1 MEIVHTNPEMIILAA
16 KNLIEITQT
25 KVLTEPHIV
34 ALGNLVRDQ
43 EAEAVTINL
52 IETEATRDTDD
63 PREEIPGH
71 PTVARVGD
79 MTTLKTEVQILTK
92 VLPAQPTPET
102 VILRMTEE
110 IVDPMSAERIS
121 KKTQAT
127 DLHLREGIILPQT
140 LAATLDLI

>member
-63 PREEIPGH
+63 PR
-71 PTVARVGD
+71 VGD

-92 VLPAQPTPET
+92 VLPAQPTQET
-102 VILRMTEE
+102 VILRMTVE
-110 IVDPMSAERIS
+110 IVDPMSAETIS

-127 DLHLREGIILPQT
+127 DLHLPEGIILPQT

>member
-71 PTVARVGD
+71 PTVAQVGD

-92 VLPAQPTPET
+92 VLPAQPTQET
-102 VILRMTEE
+102 VILRMTVE
-110 IVDPMSAERIS
+110 IVDPMSAETIS

-127 DLHLREGIILPQT
+127 DLHLPEGIILPQT

>member
-92 VLPAQPTPET
+92 VLPAQPTQET